1 MKIVTEIAAI
11 APIKKLKKVCAYARV
26 SKDKDAMLQSLSS
39 QVSHYNKLISSNPEW
54 QFAGVYADEGISG
67 TKEDRPEFLKMVED
81 AKAGKIDMIITKSIS
96 RFGRNTETVI
106 KTVRMLKA
114 INVDVYFETQKMH
127 TLSEEGEFM
136 LTVLASYYQEEARSV
151 SENMK
156 WRIKKD
162 FEQGI
167 AWGGNDNFGYKLN
180 GRTLEIIPEQAK
192 IVKRIFEMYING
204 LGVMAIAKALN
215 EEGIKSTMGGKWT
228 LKSL

>member
-1 MKIVTEIAAI
+1 
-11 APIKKLKKVCAYARV
+11 
-26 SKDKDAMLQSLSS
+26 
-39 QVSHYNKLISSNPEW
+39 
-54 QFAGVYADEGISG
+54 
-67 TKEDRPEFLKMVED
+67 
-81 AKAGKIDMIITKSIS
+81 MIITKLIS

-114 INVDVYFETQKMH
+114 INLDVYFESQKMH

-167 AWGGNDNFGYKLN
+167 AWGGNDNLADKLSLIETYDLILWN
-180 GRTLEIIPEQAK
+180 SMLDE
-192 IVKRIFEMYING
+192 
-204 LGVMAIAKALN
+204 AIAN
-215 EEGIKSTMGGKWT
+215 EDGTIQFKLKGRKQIT
-228 LKSL
+228 L

>member
-1 MKIVTEIAAI
+1 MKIVTEIGAI

-67 TKEDRPEFLKMVED
+67 TKEDRPEFVRMIED

-114 INVDVYFETQKMH
+114 INVDVYFESRKMH

-167 AWGGNDNFGYKLN
+167 AWGFVCKNWSSNVGF
-180 GRTLEIIPEQAK
+180 R
-192 IVKRIFEMYING
+192 
-204 LGVMAIAKALN
+204 
-215 EEGIKSTMGGKWT
+215 
-228 LKSL
+228 